1 MGGATPR
8 PGVAGVVCLYY
19 GLDGKNGSPEGH
31 IPMPFVASRQSWT
44 APPATRA
51 RVIAHRGASASR
63 PEHTLAAYGR
73 AIDDGADFIEPDL
86 VMTRDGVMVARHESE
101 LGCTTDVAAHPEFA
115 GRRAARVIDGVAVS
129 GWFTED
135 FTLAELK
142 TLRVRERFPRWRGT
156 QCDGAF
162 PLPTLEEIIEFV
174 AAAAA
179 ACGRQV
185 GIAPEIKHGTY
196 FRRLGLQMEDRLLAT
211 LDAHGYT
218 RAAPVWIQ
226 SFEVGNL
233 EYLRGRLAAGG
244 RDNIRLLQLLGA
256 GAQQPYDIAAA
267 GGTLDYARM
276 ATPAGLRG
284 IATYADAVGTQ
295 VRSVVPLT
303 ASGTLA
309 APSALVDDAHAAG
322 LQVHA
327 YTFRPEN
334 AFLPRALWLGDDPA
348 TFNEAGSI
356 AEIRA
361 CLDAG
366 IDALFTDAPAVGR
379 EAVDRGGAAR

>member
-1 MGGATPR
+1 
-8 PGVAGVVCLYY
+8 
-19 GLDGKNGSPEGH
+19 
-31 IPMPFVASRQSWT
+31 MPFVVSQRAWAAAASRV
-44 APPATRA
+44 
-51 RVIAHRGASASR
+51 RVIAHRGASALL

-73 AIDDGADFIEPDL
+73 AIADGADFIEPDL
-86 VMTRDGVMVARHESE
+86 VMTRDWVMVARHESE

-115 GRRAARVIDGVAVS
+115 GRRTRKVVDGEVVS
-129 GWFTED
+129 GWFSED

-156 QCDGAF
+156 KHDGAF
-162 PLPTLEEIIEFV
+162 PVAALEEIIEFV
-174 AAAAA
+174 AAESA
-179 ACGRQV
+179 ACGRPV
-185 GIAPEIKHGTY
+185 GIIPEIKHGTY
-196 FRRLGLQMEDRLLAT
+196 FRRLGLPMEDRLLAT
-211 LDAHGYT
+211 LGGHAYT
-218 RAAPVWIQ
+218 RTAPVVIQ

-233 EYLRGRLAAGG
+233 KYLRDRLAAGG
-244 RDNIRLLQLLGA
+244 HDNIRLLQLLGA

-284 IATYADAVGTQ
+284 IATYADAIGAG
-295 VRSVVPLT
+295 VRVIVPL
-303 ASGTLA
+303 APSGALGT
-309 APSALVDDAHAAG
+309 PSALVGDAHAAE
-322 LQVHA
+322 LEVHA

-334 AFLPRALWLGDDPA
+334 AFLPRALWLGSDPG
-348 TFNEAGSI
+348 TFNQAGSI

-379 EAVDRGGAAR
+379 EAVAPRPHPPSGATPE